1 MGLSNEKIKPTYT
14 SNKRLYP
21 KLVWMNNSRIRLE
34 FKASCLKQEDTT
46 AYTPNNVVS
55 LYTVYELDMWSEDLN
70 ANFTL
75 QDCLFGNVRVTK
87 NADPNKYLYSG
98 CGVGF
103 DFHSL
108 ISLPN
113 DWGKSLEQIFFS
125 SSMHANNK
133 NKDIKI
139 IAEAECSINFSRSQ
153 KNICLSLYYNGSN
166 SFFCECHK
174 TTSV

>member
-113 DWGKSLEQIFFS
+113 DWGKSLEQIFF
-125 SSMHANNK
+125 
-133 NKDIKI
+133 
-139 IAEAECSINFSRSQ
+139 
-153 KNICLSLYYNGSN
+153 
-166 SFFCECHK
+166 
-174 TTSV
+174 